1 MNTFVKE
8 SYEAPTALVV
18 DVKAEG
24 IICSSEIEA
33 VGEGYIEWE
42 D

>member
-1 MNTFVKE
+1 MNTFDKE
-8 SYEAPTALVV
+8 SYEAPTAFVV
-18 DVKAEG
+18 EVKVEG
-24 IICSSEIEA
+24 MICSSEIEA

>member
-1 MNTFVKE
+1 MNTFDKE
-8 SYEAPTALVV
+8 FYEAPTALVV

>member
-1 MNTFVKE
+1 MNTFNKDF
-8 SYEAPTALVV
+8 YMTPTVLVV
-18 DVKAEG
+18 EVKTEG
-24 IICSSEIEA
+24 MICSSEIEA

>member
-1 MNTFVKE
+1 MNTFSKDF
-8 SYEAPTALVV
+8 YEAPTAIVV
-18 DVKAEG
+18 DVKTEG
-24 IICSSEIEA
+24 LICSSEIEA

>member
-1 MNTFVKE
+1 MNTFDKE
-8 SYEAPTALVV
+8 SYEAPTAFVV
-18 DVKAEG
+18 EVRVEG
-24 IICSSEIEA
+24 MICSSEIEA